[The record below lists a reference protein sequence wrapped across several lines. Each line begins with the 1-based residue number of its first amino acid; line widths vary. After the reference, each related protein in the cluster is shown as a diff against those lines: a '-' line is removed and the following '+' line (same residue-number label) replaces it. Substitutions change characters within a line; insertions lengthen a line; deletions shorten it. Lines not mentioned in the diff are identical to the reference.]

1 MTLFME
7 LVTIVLAVMCV
18 FLLGAPIALWQ
29 VKDFSPA
36 MIRVSLWY
44 GLAIFIMVTV
54 VTNLFI
60 PLRSP
65 SALAIGL
72 AFIAL
77 AVLATLLIR
86 SRTSLVALSSGWK
99 PLRGLNLLLTVSMA
113 VVLGWMLLASSRAP
127 TNYDSGLYHIPA
139 IWYAAEYPTIPGLTN
154 LYHSFGFSNSLTTIT
169 AWISNGPMGLESY
182 RVVNSVI
189 FLILFIDIA
198 LRLSSDR
205 RKSVGTKILLASL
218 AVFAAP
224 MVGMVDY
231 WVTSPT
237 FDTPVAILIFI
248 SVAAL
253 ADSLTARRTQSA
265 DITITL
271 LTLSIASSMRQHY
284 WFLFAFTAGTLLWIV
299 YRRGGGRERLLYWI
313 GIGFAFAIFVVMIS
327 RDYILSGWVMYPYK
341 TVSFNVD
348 WIAPDPAALISSTK
362 LWARSPTP
370 AYQQA
375 GDGWGW
381 IRPWL
386 GANLISWVFIGI
398 VVVLAAAL
406 VILLISRRL
415 WRPRSFVALLVP
427 QLLFLATWFFV
438 GAPHVRYVWAPLLLL
453 GILPLAWVWQS
464 LVTHGKLS
472 ETLGRLAILAVSVE
486 LLAAVVLATLVVWPR
501 LAVDLPDIQVETV
514 PLNSTIDLL
523 IPQGTDQCWENFPA
537 CSGMPP
543 EGLTPRGIEITDG
556 FTYQP

>member
-1 MTLFME
+1 MIL
-7 LVTIVLAVMCV
+7 LVEFVTVLLALMCV
-18 FLLGAPIALWQ
+18 FLLGTPIALWQ
-29 VKDFSPA
+29 VKEFSPA
-36 MIRVSLWY
+36 MIRVSLYY
-44 GLAIFIMVTV
+44 GIAILIVITV

-65 SALAIGL
+65 GALAIVL
-72 AFIAL
+72 AVIAL
-77 AVLATLLIR
+77 AALATVWIR
-86 SRTSLVALSSGWK
+86 SRIILGFPRHSWK
-99 PLRGLNLLLTVSMA
+99 SLRGLNLLLVVVLA
-113 VVLGWMLLASSRAP
+113 VVLGWILIASSRAP

-139 IWYAAEYPTIPGLTN
+139 IWYAAEYPTIPGITN
-154 LYHSFGFSNSLTTIT
+154 LYHSFGFSNSLTTIA

-182 RVVNSVI
+182 RVVNSAF

-218 AVFAAP
+218 AFFVAP

-237 FDTPVAILIFI
+237 FDTPVAILTFI
-248 SVAAL
+248 SVASL
-253 ADSLTARRTQSA
+253 ADSLTARRTQSE
-265 DITITL
+265 DITIAL
-271 LTLSIASSMRQHY
+271 LTLGIAASMRQHY
-284 WFLFAFTAGTLLWIV
+284 WFLFAFTAGTLLWVV
-299 YRRGGGRERLLYWI
+299 YRRGGGRERLFYWI
-313 GIGFAFAIFVVMIS
+313 GIAFAFVIFVVMIA

-341 TVSFNVD
+341 TVSFNVE

-398 VVVLAAAL
+398 LVAL
-406 VILLISRRL
+406 IVALMILLISRRS
-415 WRPRSFVALLVP
+415 WHPRSLIALLVP
-427 QLLFLATWFFV
+427 QLLFLVTWFFA

-464 LVTHGKLS
+464 LGTQGKLS
-472 ETLGRLAILAVSVE
+472 ETLSRLATLAISVE
-486 LLAAVVLATLVVWPR
+486 LIAAVVLLAMVVWPR

-523 IPQGTDQCWENFPA
+523 IPQGTDQCWENFPV
-537 CSGMPP
+537 CSGMPS
-543 EGLTPRGIEITDG
+543 EGLTPRGSEITEG
-556 FTYQP
+556 FTHQR

>member
-1 MTLFME
+1 MLLME
-7 LVTIVLAVMCV
+7 FITVLLAVMCV

-29 VKDFSPA
+29 VKDFGPA

-44 GLAIFIMVTV
+44 GMAIFIVITV
-54 VTNLFI
+54 VTNLFL

-65 SALAIGL
+65 GAIAIVL

-77 AVLATLLIR
+77 TVLTTLLIR
-86 SRTSLVALSSGWK
+86 SRTILVAPNSSWK
-99 PLRGLNLLLTVSMA
+99 PPRGISLLLIVVMA
-113 VVLGWMLLASSRAP
+113 VVLGWMLIASSRAP

-139 IWYAAEYPTIPGLTN
+139 IWYAADYQTIPGLTN
-154 LYHSFGFSNSLTTIT
+154 LYHSYGFSNSLTTIA
-169 AWISNGPMGLESY
+169 AWMSNGPMGFESY
-182 RVVNSVI
+182 RVVNSV
-189 FLILFIDIA
+189 FFFILFIDIA
-198 LRLSSDR
+198 LRLTSDR

-218 AVFAAP
+218 AIFVAP
-224 MVGMVDY
+224 MVWMVDY

-253 ADSLTARRTQSA
+253 ADSLTARRVQSA
-265 DITITL
+265 DITIAL
-271 LTLSIASSMRQHY
+271 LSLGIAASMRQHY
-284 WFLFAFTAGTLLWIV
+284 WFLFAFTAGTLLWVV
-299 YRRGGGRERLLYWI
+299 YRRRGGRVRLLYWI
-313 GIGFAFAIFVVMIS
+313 GIAFAAAIFVVMIA

-341 TVSFNVD
+341 TVSFNVE

-386 GANLISWVFIGI
+386 GANLTSWVFIGML
-398 VVVLAAAL
+398 LALVAAS
-406 VILLISRRL
+406 VILLISRKS
-415 WRPRSFVALLVP
+415 WRPRSLIALLVP
-427 QLLFLATWFFV
+427 QLLFLATWFFA

-453 GILPLAWVWQS
+453 GILPLAWAWQS
-464 LVTHGKLS
+464 LGTGGKLS
-472 ETLGRLAILAVSVE
+472 ETLSRIANLSISAE
-486 LLAAVVLATLVVWPR
+486 LMAVVVFAALVVWPR
-501 LAVDLPDIQVETV
+501 LAADLPDIQVATV

-523 IPQGTDQCWENFPA
+523 VPQGTDQCWGNFPI
-537 CSGMPP
+537 CSGMPS
-543 EGLTPRGIEITDG
+543 EGLTPRGSEITDG
-556 FTYQP
+556 FTHQR

>member
-1 MTLFME
+1 MEFMTVL
-7 LVTIVLAVMCV
+7 LAVTCV

-29 VKDFSPA
+29 VKGFSPA

-44 GLAIFIMVTV
+44 GIAVLIVITV

-60 PLRSP
+60 PLRSLG
-65 SALAIGL
+65 AVAIVM
-72 AFIAL
+72 AVVAL
-77 AVLATLLIR
+77 AVLATVLIR
-86 SRTSLVALSSGWK
+86 SRTVLVALSSGWK
-99 PLRGLNLLLTVSMA
+99 PLRGISLLLIVVIA
-113 VVLGWMLLASSRAP
+113 VVLGWMLIASSRAP

-139 IWYAAEYPTIPGLTN
+139 IWYAADYQTIPGLTN
-154 LYHSFGFSNSLTTIT
+154 LYHSYGFSNSLTTIA

-182 RVVNSVI
+182 RVVNSLF
-189 FLILFIDIA
+189 FLLLFIDIA

-218 AVFAAP
+218 AVFVAP
-224 MVGMVDY
+224 MVWMVDY

-253 ADSLTARRTQSA
+253 ADSLTARRAQSA
-265 DITITL
+265 DITIAL
-271 LTLSIASSMRQHY
+271 LALSIASSMRQHY
-284 WFLFAFTAGTLLWIV
+284 WFLFAFTAGTLLWAV
-299 YRRGGGRERLLYWI
+299 YRRGSGRERLLYWI
-313 GIGFAFAIFVVMIS
+313 GIAIAFAIFVVMIA

-348 WIAPDPAALISSTK
+348 WIAPDPAALITATK

-386 GANLISWVFIGI
+386 GANLTSWVFIAI
-398 VVVLAAAL
+398 LVALVAAL
-406 VILLISRRL
+406 VLLLISRRF
-415 WRPRSFVALLVP
+415 WRPRSLMALLIP
-427 QLLFLATWFFV
+427 QLLFLATWFFA

-453 GILPLAWVWQS
+453 GILPLAWAWQS
-464 LVTHGKLS
+464 LGTQGKLS
-472 ETLGRLAILAVSVE
+472 ATLSRLAILAISIE
-486 LLAAVVLATLVVWPR
+486 LMAAVVLAAFVVWPR
-501 LAVDLPDIQVETV
+501 LAVDLPDIQIETV

-523 IPQGTDQCWENFPA
+523 IPQGTDQCWENFPV
-537 CSGMPP
+537 CSGMPS
-543 EGLTPRGIEITDG
+543 EGLTPRGSEISDG
-556 FTYQP
+556 FTHQR